1 MINLNEDSRGNIE
14 SSGSLKLL
22 DFCMHELVALI
33 IRLSYR
39 VEIRDPM
46 EGTRMQDFVIGQAV
60 HLPPITK
67 EGNLPNLETQLDL
80 KMGPGSTLTGE
91 MLWDQSQVRPAN
103 GPKLMIKMAVL
114 FSLEE
119 HIVVQGAAEMDQI
132 EKAGD
137 EQLERLRNA
146 VAEEHQDQMNEK
158 DREIMRIKAENAKLK
173 NESTKIAEE
182 IKQPNDKTIT
192 SSAENQEIERAKD
205 YYLNKNVEIEQLIQ

>member
-1 MINLNEDSRGNIE
+1 
-14 SSGSLKLL
+14 
-22 DFCMHELVALI
+22 
-33 IRLSYR
+33 
-39 VEIRDPM
+39 
-46 EGTRMQDFVIGQAV
+46 
-60 HLPPITK
+60 
-67 EGNLPNLETQLDL
+67 
-80 KMGPGSTLTGE
+80 
-91 MLWDQSQVRPAN
+91 
-103 GPKLMIKMAVL
+103 MIKMAVL

-137 EQLERLRNA
+137 EQLEKLRNA